1 MGKQVFNKILYI
13 FLMFWII
20 SVISFLM
27 VHIAPN
33 SFLASGELN
42 PNITQEAL
50 DNLKK
55 IYSLDKPLV
64 DQYYSWARSIVT
76 LDFGIS
82 FSSGKTVKDEI
93 ISRLPVTLLINI
105 VSMIIIFIIALSV
118 GIASAMKRETKAD
131 SFIKNFSAFSFAMP
145 SFYLAILLI
154 GSFSIALE
162 WLPISG
168 LHSRGLKDSD
178 GVQYYLDYARHLILP
193 LSVIVLTSLGSTL
206 LYIRSLTVEILKS
219 DYIFF
224 AKSRGASVSKL
235 IFGYILPN
243 LSPPVITML
252 GMSLPGIIGGSVII
266 ESIFAI
272 NGMGLLF
279 FQAAMSRDYPVIL
292 GITMTGAFLTLFGNV
307 VADLILL
314 KINPFMSKRE

>member
-1 MGKQVFNKILYI
+1 
-13 FLMFWII
+13 MFWVI

-27 VHIAPN
+27 VHMAPN

-50 DNLKK
+50 DNLKR
-55 IYSLDKPLV
+55 IYGLDKSLFE
-64 DQYYSWARSIVT
+64 QYISWTRSIVS

-82 FSSGKTVKDEI
+82 FSSGKSVKDEI
-93 ISRLPVTLLINI
+93 LTRLPVTLLINLI
-105 VSMIIIFIIALSV
+105 SMFLIFALSLWI
-118 GIASAMKRETKAD
+118 GIKTAVQHSSRFDTATKNLSAL
-131 SFIKNFSAFSFAMP
+131 SFSMP
-145 SFYLAILLI
+145 SFYQAILLI
-154 GSFSIALE
+154 GLFSILLG

-168 LHSRGLKDSD
+168 LHSVDTKTASSF
-178 GVQYYLDYARHLILP
+178 VYYTDYAKHLILP
-193 LSVIVLTSLGSTL
+193 LSVIVLTSLGSTI
-206 LYIRSLTVEILKS
+206 LYIRSLTMEILKS

-224 AKSRGASVSKL
+224 AKARGADSKKL

-243 LSPPVITML
+243 LSPPLITML
-252 GMSLPGIIGGSVII
+252 GMSLPGIIGGSVLI

-292 GITMTGAFLTLFGNV
+292 GITMTG
-307 VADLILL
+307 
-314 KINPFMSKRE
+314 